1 MRGEA
6 HGVLPVGQRRHLHDH
21 LRGRVGDHHGCL
33 HRRGPFGGGGEVDT
47 DGGIITL
54 YLQVYAA
61 QHEGSAGAEL
71 PVDGLGGGVGHGIDH
86 RTYGRH
92 AVHHHLHQLEGL
104 AQELAHGVGDAE
116 GVLPGFEL
124 SLLAFE
130 GPLHVDEVLAYAV
143 HHALALGDGL
153 HLMAVGHVEDVEDR
167 AVLVLGTCG
176 HDACG
181 DVRVIQCSGDA
192 RLGGVVALALGEQ
205 VIVQVCVENDL
216 FCHGIPLLSD
226 YCRQRTGFG
235 VRMRGQIREKR
246 GQISEKCSLLRLP
259 PVLGGGDS
267 QYFLED
273 T

>member
-1 MRGEA
+1 
-6 HGVLPVGQRRHLHDH
+6 
-21 LRGRVGDHHGCL
+21 
-33 HRRGPFGGGGEVDT
+33 
-47 DGGIITL
+47 
-54 YLQVYAA
+54 
-61 QHEGSAGAEL
+61 
-71 PVDGLGGGVGHGIDH
+71 
-86 RTYGRH
+86 
-92 AVHHHLHQLEGL
+92 
-104 AQELAHGVGDAE
+104 
-116 GVLPGFEL
+116 VLPGFEL
-124 SLLAFE
+124 RLLALE
-130 GPLHVDEVLAYAV
+130 GPLHVDEVLAHAV

-167 AVLVLGTCG
+167 AVLVLGTRG
-176 HDACG
+176 HDAGG
-181 DVRVIQCSGDA
+181 DVRVIQCPGDA

-226 YCRQRTGFG
+226 YCQQRTGFG

-273 T
+273 TREGAGAGEARADSDLFHAPAVARHQQLGTGVVHPVAVDVFLERDVQLVLDGGGEILLVGTEGTY